1 MTRSAIGQKRVEEA
15 ITVGFKESGQIL
27 ILTGVGGSLAATVAA
42 AGLGDI
48 LGGFFSASTVAP
60 LLVVWAIA
68 AVLHIA
74 VGSVTLSAITAA
86 GLLAPIAP
94 AIGLDPVLLALAAGA
109 GSLFMVH
116 VTSNTFWLLQS
127 LLGQSVRGAL
137 KSVTV
142 GRLGGLRRRDP
153 ADPAHEPAVLTERR
167 PHHERRHERRKPM
180 TQTRIAP
187 AGGRP
192 RPGTRQLHRR
202 AHGRAGCLPISA
214 PRSSRWS
221 GPEPAT
227 SCATG
232 ACTRAIRPCC
242 TAPST
247 ATRSPWCWTSAPKPA
262 SRPCSR
268 WSRKSD
274 ILLENFRP
282 GTLEKWGLGPEVLNE
297 ANPDLIIT
305 RISAFGQTGPLSERP
320 GFAAV
325 AEAYGGFRNLV
336 GDPDRPPVRVGVSI
350 GDSIAG
356 LYAAFGSM
364 MSLYQ
369 REARRRDAAGAV
381 PLTERIIDV
390 ALNEAMF
397 SMMESLIPDY
407 QAYGV
412 DRQRVG
418 GRMEGIAPSNAY
430 FCKDGASIVVAGNGD
445 SIFQRYMETIG
456 RPDLGRG
463 SGTANQCRPLG
474 PP

>member
-1 MTRSAIGQKRVEEA
+1 
-15 ITVGFKESGQIL
+15 
-27 ILTGVGGSLAATVAA
+27 
-42 AGLGDI
+42 
-48 LGGFFSASTVAP
+48 
-60 LLVVWAIA
+60 
-68 AVLHIA
+68 
-74 VGSVTLSAITAA
+74 
-86 GLLAPIAP
+86 
-94 AIGLDPVLLALAAGA
+94 
-109 GSLFMVH
+109 
-116 VTSNTFWLLQS
+116 
-127 LLGQSVRGAL
+127 
-137 KSVTV
+137 
-142 GRLGGLRRRDP
+142 
-153 ADPAHEPAVLTERR
+153 
-167 PHHERRHERRKPM
+167 M
-180 TQTRIAP
+180 TQTGIAP
-187 AGGRP
+187 LEGVRVLELGNYIAAPTAGRMLADFGAEVIKVE
-192 RPGTRQLHRR
+192 RPGTGDELRNWRLHKGDTSMLYRTINR
-202 AHGRAGCLPISA
+202 NKKSVVLDLRTEAGKQAVLKLA
-214 PRSSRWS
+214 
-221 GPEPAT
+221 A
-227 SCATG
+227 
-232 ACTRAIRPCC
+232 
-242 TAPST
+242 
-247 ATRSPWCWTSAPKPA
+247 
-262 SRPCSR
+262 
-268 WSRKSD
+268 KSD

-282 GTLEKWGLGPEVLNE
+282 GTLEKWGLGPDVLNE

-418 GRMEGIAPSNAY
+418 GRMDGIAPSNAY

-456 RPDLGRG
+456 RPDLAADPALQSNAGRWARREELDQAIG
-463 SGTANQCRPLG
+463 AWTGQLDSAEALTALDAAGVPAGPIYTAADISSDSQYAARNMIQKFDVSTGEETLAGVGFPGIVPVIGEQSLPIRNLG
-474 PP
+474 PDLGENTTEILVGLLGMDEAEISAASGREEALQA